1 MNRVRDH
8 LIAIVV
14 GCSVPAVFLLALEF
28 ASRSKWVNATF
39 LPPPSTIFA
48 TFVDIVLSGAVV
60 APLLH
65 TLALLFVGYGIGCI
79 AAICLGILMG
89 YSRAIYN
96 LFEPLTELLRPIPKP
111 ALLPALI
118 LFLGLGARMEIT
130 IVALGAFFPVLIN
143 TVQGVR
149 AVDPVMIDTARTFGH
164 NTLAVWRQILLP
176 ASAPYVLAG
185 MRVSLGLAL
194 LLVVASEM
202 LSGSG
207 GLGDA
212 ILQAQRSFLVKD
224 SYAWLIVLA
233 LVGLVLSAGF
243 NWTEKRV
250 AFWQGA
256 QSR

>member
-1 MNRVRDH
+1 MNRARDH
-8 LIAIVV
+8 LVAMVV
-14 GCSVPAVFLLALEF
+14 GCGVPAVLLLALEF
-28 ASRSKWVNATF
+28 ASRSKWVNSTF

-48 TFVDIVLSGAVV
+48 TFADIVLSGAVV

-65 TLALLFVGYGIGCI
+65 TLALLFVGYGIGCM

-149 AVDPVMIDTARTFGH
+149 AVDPVMINTARTFGH
-164 NTLAVWRQILLP
+164 NTL
-176 ASAPYVLAG
+176 
-185 MRVSLGLAL
+185 
-194 LLVVASEM
+194 
-202 LSGSG
+202 
-207 GLGDA
+207 
-212 ILQAQRSFLVKD
+212 
-224 SYAWLIVLA
+224 
-233 LVGLVLSAGF
+233 
-243 NWTEKRV
+243 
-250 AFWQGA
+250 
-256 QSR
+256 

>member
-1 MNRVRDH
+1 MGRAKDR
-8 LIAIVV
+8 LIALTA
-14 GCSVPAVFLLALEF
+14 GLGLPAIFFLGLEL
-28 ASRSKWVNATF
+28 ASRGAMVNPTF
-39 LPPPSTIFA
+39 LPAPSAILA
-48 TFVDIVLSGAVV
+48 TFGQITLSGAVV
-60 APLLH
+60 APLSH
-65 TLALLFVGYGIGCI
+65 TLVLLFVGYGIGCI
-79 AAICLGILMG
+79 AAICLGVLMG

-118 LFLGLGARMEIT
+118 LFLGLGAPMEVT
-130 IVALGAFFPVLIN
+130 IVALGTFFPVLIN
-143 TVQGVR
+143 TIQGVR

-164 NTLAVWRQILLP
+164 STPAIWRQILLP

-185 MRVSLGLAL
+185 MRISLGLAL

-212 ILQAQRSFLVKD
+212 ILSAQRSFLVKE

-233 LVGLVLSAGF
+233 LVGLVLSAVF

-250 AFWQGA
+250 AFWQVA